1 MLSFRPAPLRS
12 GILAACAL
20 AATLGTAAANAGP
33 ASASAFLLT
42 APRTESSNSLIFRVT
57 VPRAGIA
64 RITAT
69 RISGDRRITVCPGGS
84 VRFIRATSGRLGC
97 QLNAATRAA
106 RASGPVRVR
115 ACVTFA
121 RTGGTPTRK
130 CRTVTF
136 TATGPAYAG

>member
-1 MLSFRPAPLRS
+1 MLACRPAPLRS

-20 AATLGTAAANAGP
+20 VAGLSATPAHAGP
-33 ASASAFLLT
+33 TAASAFLLT
-42 APRTESSNSLIFRVT
+42 APRTESSNNLIFRVT
-57 VPRAGIA
+57 VPGAGIA
-64 RITAT
+64 RITAK
-69 RISGDRRITVCPGGS
+69 RSSGGRRVEVCPGGS
-84 VRFIRATSGRLGC
+84 VRFLRATSGQLGC

-136 TATGPAYAG
+136 TATDPAYAG